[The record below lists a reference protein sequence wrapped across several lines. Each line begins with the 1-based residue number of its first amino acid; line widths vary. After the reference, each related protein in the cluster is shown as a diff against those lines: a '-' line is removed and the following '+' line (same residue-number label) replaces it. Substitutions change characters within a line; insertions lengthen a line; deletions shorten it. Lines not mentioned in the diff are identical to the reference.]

1 MTNNNY
7 YWMKYA
13 IKIADKIDSELIR
26 VSALVVNNDQ
36 LIEYSSTNNR
46 DCAWADNLII
56 KLKNK
61 KITKIENLYLTINT
75 LNDKEEF
82 DLNKLLNTIE
92 VENIFIGLPDP
103 KLNCYLD
110 NDPVLNNKNIFRFN
124 DELQENIF
132 KQNYNLYKESK
143 QNIKY
148 SEYYYSNRISRFLK
162 EKLDLYGIKLE
173 FEEISQQ
180 KQVEK
185 LSAYISKKFN
195 ISGTK
200 LYKLITSILS
210 DAFDHKYSAY
220 NYANDIR
227 SVNTNWSKVFNDI
240 YNKTNNKS
248 LNEINILNIGVGGGN
263 EARKLFFNCSNITFV
278 DIAPNGLKKVKKI
291 IPASQI
297 IQERAENLQELT
309 DNSYDLYVSLRTY
322 NSSFFDVKQ
331 ALKEAY
337 RVLKNNA
344 VIIISISNGFLD
356 TKEKKIIPGI
366 IIPGLDFVDLYRGLD
381 MFRNLLDILLDLN
394 FVDIELTPTNG
405 EIYISAKV
413 NKNQN
418 SKVV

>member
-36 LIEYSSTNNR
+36 LIEYSSTNNI

-210 DAFDHKYSAY
+210 DAFDYKYSAY

-263 EARKLFFNCSNITFV
+263 EARELFFNCADITFV

>member
-36 LIEYSSTNNR
+36 LIEYSSTNNG

-75 LNDKEEF
+75 LNDKKEF

-220 NYANDIR
+220 NYSNDIR

-278 DIAPNGLKKVKKI
+278 DIAPNGLKKVKKT

>member
-162 EKLDLYGIKLE
+162 EKLKVYGRKLE

-185 LSAYISKKFN
+185 LSSYISK
-195 ISGTK
+195 
-200 LYKLITSILS
+200 
-210 DAFDHKYSAY
+210 
-220 NYANDIR
+220 
-227 SVNTNWSKVFNDI
+227 
-240 YNKTNNKS
+240 
-248 LNEINILNIGVGGGN
+248 
-263 EARKLFFNCSNITFV
+263 
-278 DIAPNGLKKVKKI
+278 
-291 IPASQI
+291 
-297 IQERAENLQELT
+297 
-309 DNSYDLYVSLRTY
+309 
-322 NSSFFDVKQ
+322 
-331 ALKEAY
+331 
-337 RVLKNNA
+337 
-344 VIIISISNGFLD
+344 
-356 TKEKKIIPGI
+356 
-366 IIPGLDFVDLYRGLD
+366 
-381 MFRNLLDILLDLN
+381 
-394 FVDIELTPTNG
+394 
-405 EIYISAKV
+405 
-413 NKNQN
+413 
-418 SKVV
+418 